1 MLQENLKQE
10 TLLSETNRELG
21 EKDHNVTRES
31 KLLSFKYDYDSFYK
45 QITLLSALWDVRR

>member
-21 EKDHNVTRES
+21 EKDRNVTRES